1 MAIKIY
7 LFDLDDTIIDTK
19 IYAKIYTPILNM
31 IQKKLDLNNKQLDEK
46 AKELNLEKNK
56 FSRWDTGELCKELNL
71 LEEYYKILEKQIK
84 VMPVLHKTILNVFR
98 EIKKQ
103 NKKIGIVSNS
113 MTRTI
118 KAYLNRYKL
127 NDYIDFIFSIDDSG
141 CKKRDEKY
149 WKTLIEKKKLNPEEC
164 LVIGDDI
171 IQDVKTPERVGF
183 NTFLIKKP
191 SDLKK

>member
-1 MAIKIY
+1 
-7 LFDLDDTIIDTK
+7 
-19 IYAKIYTPILNM
+19 
-31 IQKKLDLNNKQLDEK
+31 
-46 AKELNLEKNK
+46 
-56 FSRWDTGELCKELNL
+56 
-71 LEEYYKILEKQIK
+71 
-84 VMPVLHKTILNVFR
+84 
-98 EIKKQ
+98 
-103 NKKIGIVSNS
+103 